1 MFILDNGH
9 GVDTAGKRSPIW
21 ADGKQL
27 MEYEFNRDITQRIAY
42 RCKMNGIPFTLLVP
56 EAHDISLTER
66 VSRANDIYMKH
77 PRAVVVSIHANAG
90 GGTGYEVWT
99 SKGKT
104 RSDAYADILMEEAER
119 ELGGEFRM
127 RKDYADG
134 DTDKESQFTILANT
148 LCPAML
154 SECLFMD
161 TERDCRFLMSEE
173 GRERITNFHF
183 KAIQRIW
190 REFPR

>member
-21 ADGKQL
+21 SDGKQL
-27 MEYEFNRDITQRIAY
+27 MEYEFNRDIAQRIAY
-42 RCKMNGIPFTLLVP
+42 RCKMNGIPFVLLVP
-56 EAHDISLTER
+56 EARDISLTER

-77 PRAVVVSIHANAG
+77 PRAVLLSIHANAG

-99 SKGKT
+99 SKGET
-104 RSDAYADILMEEAER
+104 RSDAFADILMEEAER

-127 RKDYADG
+127 RKDYTDG
-134 DTDKESQFTILANT
+134 DTDKESQFTILAKT

-161 TERDCRFLMSEE
+161 TERDCLFLMSEE
-173 GRERITNFHF
+173 GRERIANFHF
-183 KAIQRIW
+183 RAIQRIW
-190 REFPR
+190 REFSR